1 MTVSTA
7 ALHHALADAL
17 LLAELR
23 REPLAPLS
31 ATQPALTV
39 EDAYAIQAI
48 NAASLTAT
56 HGGVA
61 GHKIGLTSRA
71 MQEMLGVDE
80 PDYGHLYAD
89 RVHETGTTI
98 DPSALIAP
106 RIEPEIAFVL
116 GSELSGPGVTAED
129 VLAAT
134 DHVVPALEVIDS
146 RIADWKI
153 KLVDTIADNASC
165 ASVVLGDLRTAPAD
179 VELAAATV
187 ELRVDGETVQQ
198 GTGAA
203 VLGHPA
209 RAIAWL
215 ANALGR
221 FGVGLEAGHVVMPG
235 SLTAAISLEPATVV
249 TADFGV
255 LGEVQARVAP
265 TSARRA

>member
-1 MTVSTA
+1 MTVSPA

-31 ATQPALTV
+31 ATRPELTV
-39 EDAYAIQAI
+39 QDAYAIQAVD
-48 NAASLTAT
+48 AASLAAT

-80 PDYGHLYAD
+80 PDYGHLYGD
-89 RVHETGTTI
+89 RVHRTGTTI
-98 DPSALIAP
+98 DASALIAP

-116 GSELSGPGVTAED
+116 GAPLSGPGVTPDD

-134 DHVVPALEVIDS
+134 AHVVPALEVIDS

-153 KLVDTIADNASC
+153 ALVDTIADNASC
-165 ASVVLGDLRTAPAD
+165 ASVILGARRTAPATVD
-179 VELAAATV
+179 LAAAAV
-187 ELRVDGETVQQ
+187 ELRVDGQTVQQ

-221 FGVGLEAGHVVMPG
+221 FGVGLEPGQVLMPG
-235 SLTAAISLEPATVV
+235 SLTAAVALEPGTVV
-249 TADFGV
+249 RADFGP
-255 LGEVQARVAP
+255 LGDVEARVAP

>member
-1 MTVSTA
+1 
-7 ALHHALADAL
+7 
-17 LLAELR
+17 
-23 REPLAPLS
+23 
-31 ATQPALTV
+31 
-39 EDAYAIQAI
+39 
-48 NAASLTAT
+48 
-56 HGGVA
+56 
-61 GHKIGLTSRA
+61 

-116 GSELSGPGVTAED
+116 GSELSGPRVTAED

-165 ASVVLGDLRTAPAD
+165 ASVVLGSRRTAPAD
-179 VELAAATV
+179 VDLAAAV
-187 ELRVDGETVQQ
+187 ELQVDGGTVQQ

-203 VLGHPA
+203 VLDHPA
-209 RAIAWL
+209 RAVAWL
-215 ANALGR
+215 ANALGG
-221 FGVGLEAGHVVMPG
+221 FGDGLEAGHVVMPG
-235 SLTAAISLEPATVV
+235 SLTAAIPLEPETVV
-249 TADFGV
+249 TADFGL
-255 LGEVQARVAP
+255 LGVVQARVAP